1 MAAQETTLSEL
12 GDMLTRVVDRMATK
26 DDIADLK
33 TEMMEQ
39 FEHVDAQFRASDARL
54 RDIATEVASIH
65 RSIER
70 LEEQGASNA
79 GFAKEIDHALAR
91 IAAIKEHLGINKKI
105 AA

>member
-39 FEHVDAQFRASDARL
+39 FDHVDKQFRSVDGRFRERHSELAAIRRFVD
-54 RDIATEVASIH
+54 
-65 RSIER
+65 R

-91 IAAIKEHLGINKKI
+91 IAAIEEHLGINKKL